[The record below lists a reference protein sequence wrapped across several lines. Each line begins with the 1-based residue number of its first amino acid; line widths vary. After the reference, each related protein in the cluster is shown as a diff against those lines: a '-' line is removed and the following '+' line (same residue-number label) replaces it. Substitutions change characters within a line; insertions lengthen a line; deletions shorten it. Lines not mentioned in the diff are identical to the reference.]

1 MNTNDKEVNFTLVD
15 QTAGLE
21 APHTLPAHSIHT
33 YRWGGPAQRHPA
45 ELDAEE
51 LPAAEAQVAPA
62 EATVAPQVTREA
74 SAPAADTGAG
84 DPAAAAVA
92 NPASDDDAT
101 VKSQGAVAPR
111 LDMGQNVASSVKHD
125 IESPAIFGVKEV
137 DGTLHPT
144 YVEYVVATEQSAL
157 AGETLAPDAQTQLAT
172 ATGSIGDRDTASQI
186 SEVPLLL
193 AAAAAVVV
201 FGAVR
206 LAARARS
213 NPDSVAPVFSAFP
226 EAVAAASS
234 AYKRRGVPEEEAML
248 AAYSRFEEGAASG
261 F

>member
-1 MNTNDKEVNFTLVD
+1 MCIRD
-15 QTAGLE
+15 
-21 APHTLPAHSIHT
+21 S
-33 YRWGGPAQRHPA
+33 
-45 ELDAEE
+45 
-51 LPAAEAQVAPA
+51 
-62 EATVAPQVTREA
+62 
-74 SAPAADTGAG
+74 
-84 DPAAAAVA
+84 
-92 NPASDDDAT
+92 
-101 VKSQGAVAPR
+101 
-111 LDMGQNVASSVKHD
+111 
-125 IESPAIFGVKEV
+125 
-137 DGTLHPT
+137 
-144 YVEYVVATEQSAL
+144 
-157 AGETLAPDAQTQLAT
+157 
-172 ATGSIGDRDTASQI
+172 RDTASQI